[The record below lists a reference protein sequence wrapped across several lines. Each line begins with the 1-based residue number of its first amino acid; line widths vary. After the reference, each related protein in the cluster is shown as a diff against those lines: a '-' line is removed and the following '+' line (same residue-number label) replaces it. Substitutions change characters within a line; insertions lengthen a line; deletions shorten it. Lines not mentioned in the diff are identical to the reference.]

1 MQTTM
6 NWKTIFNPFER
17 FDDKLLLIIGLLATA
32 LAIVTGYWTDSRFS
46 SIYKISSLEEVTFK
60 AVALSTLIS
69 FASAIVILFILG
81 KILNNK
87 TRLIDIV
94 NTVLISQLF
103 LILLQ
108 AMDKIPFIKNAH
120 DRMISY
126 KDRPSEMPPV
136 GDLAIILG
144 MASFTLIVLIY
155 SITIYY
161 NGFKTATN
169 IKKWQ
174 HIVLFA
180 AVSLI
185 MTLVCQI
192 VTSKY
197 F

>member
-1 MQTTM
+1 M

-17 FDDKLLLIIGLLATA
+17 FDDKLLLGIGILATA
-32 LAIVTGYWTDSRFS
+32 LAILMGYWTGSYFS
-46 SIYKISSLEEVTFK
+46 SIYKINSLDKVTLK
-60 AVALSTLIS
+60 AVAIPTLIS
-69 FASAIVILFILG
+69 FISAIAVLFILG
-81 KILNNK
+81 KILNSK

-94 NTVLISQLF
+94 NTVLISQL
-103 LILLQ
+103 LLVILQ
-108 AMDKIPFIKNAH
+108 ATDKISLIKEAQERVMAH
-120 DRMISY
+120 QTH
-126 KDRPSEMPPV
+126 PSDPLPV
-136 GDLAIILG
+136 SDIAVMLT
-144 MASFTLIVLIY
+144 MASITLIILIY

-192 VTSKY
+192 LLSKY
-197 F
+197 I

>member
-1 MQTTM
+1 M

-17 FDDKLLLIIGLLATA
+17 FDDKLILAIGLLGTA
-32 LAIVTGYWTDSRFS
+32 LAVLMGYWTGTYFS
-46 SIYKISSLEEVTFK
+46 SIYKVNSLEKVTLQ
-60 AVALSTLIS
+60 AVAIPTLIS
-69 FASAIVILFILG
+69 FASAIIILFILG
-81 KILNNK
+81 KILNSK

-94 NTVLISQLF
+94 NTVLISQL
-103 LILLQ
+103 LLVILQ
-108 AMDKIPFIKNAH
+108 ATDKISFIKEAQ
-120 DRMISY
+120 DRMINHQEHL
-126 KDRPSEMPPV
+126 SESLPI
-136 GDLAIILG
+136 GDLTTIIG
-144 MASFTLIVLIY
+144 MASFTLIILIY

-185 MTLVCQI
+185 MTLICQI
-192 VTSKY
+192 LISKY

>member
-1 MQTTM
+1 M

-17 FDDKLLLIIGLLATA
+17 FDDKLLLFVSAFTVM
-32 LAIVTGYWTDSRFS
+32 LAIGMGYWTDSCFS
-46 SIYKISSLEEVTFK
+46 SIYKISNVEKTSLQSI
-60 AVALSTLIS
+60 AVPTLIS
-69 FASAIVILFILG
+69 FGSAIAILFILG
-81 KILNNK
+81 RILNNK

-103 LILLQ
+103 LIILL
-108 AMDKIPFIKNAH
+108 ATDKISFIKEAQEK
-120 DRMISY
+120 MISY
-126 KDRPSEMPPV
+126 QKNPIESAPV
-136 GDLAIILG
+136 LDLTVVLG
-144 MASFTLIVLIY
+144 MASFTLIILIY
-155 SITIYY
+155 SITVYY

-192 VTSKY
+192 LASKY